1 MDQATLDNKTVTM
14 DIQEFGANLSGAT
27 IPMDIAIL
35 DLIRKQVNSKS
46 HPLNVVSQLF
56 TKVIVTNLL
65 QKRPL
70 IDLLLANLE
79 TPLEELLEGKR
90 DS

>member
-1 MDQATLDNKTVTM
+1 MDKATLDNKTVTM

-56 TKVIVTNLL
+56 TKVIVANLL

>member
-56 TKVIVTNLL
+56 TKVIVANLL

>member
-1 MDQATLDNKTVTM
+1 M

-56 TKVIVTNLL
+56 TKVIVANLL

>member
-56 TKVIVTNLL
+56 TKVIVANIL

>member
-1 MDQATLDNKTVTM
+1 LDQATLDNKTVTM

-56 TKVIVTNLL
+56 TKVIVANLL

>member
-1 MDQATLDNKTVTM
+1 MDKATLDNKTVTM

-35 DLIRKQVNSKS
+35 DLLRKQVNSKS

-56 TKVIVTNLL
+56 TKVIVANLL